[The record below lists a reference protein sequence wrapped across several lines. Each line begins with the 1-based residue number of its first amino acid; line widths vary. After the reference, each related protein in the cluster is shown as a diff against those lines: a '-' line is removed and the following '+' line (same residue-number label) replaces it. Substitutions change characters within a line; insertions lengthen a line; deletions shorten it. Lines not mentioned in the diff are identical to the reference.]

1 MNNAALVR
9 VLDCLANF
17 DHQLEALVGVELVF
31 LGILDQRRAVDQFHG
46 EVRLHAEWRLGRS
59 RFVNLPNAGIAT
71 SRRGWSCSAS

>member
-1 MNNAALVR
+1 
-9 VLDCLANF
+9 
-17 DHQLEALVGVELVF
+17 VGVELVF